1 LPLVLLVIGAGLAL
15 TGLKTQKGRDAI
27 LAIILISSL
36 SINSYFLFQSI
47 SNHNQYVFGPI
58 TANASGLFMSE
69 LILFLGFLILIYSMT
84 YLKDGLNNTIF
95 YSIFL
100 LFLFSMIGLSL
111 SFNIMVMYTMLEIS
125 TITSAILILYEKTRD
140 SLRAVGIYISISLI
154 GTIFILV
161 GIFSVYNALGTLTLT
176 DFTKE
181 FHFNYKIATALL
193 FTAGFGI
200 KAGLVPAGL
209 IWLPKAHSEAPTPV
223 SALLSGIL
231 VQVAAFALIRAVG
244 IIAFG
249 ERLVFEILLVFGL
262 LSALIGSLFALLEV
276 VKVKVGPY
284 RFRSDIKRILAFST
298 ISEVGIIIFIVGL
311 ISGTKTD
318 MALLLVPAI
327 IHITN
332 HALAKSN
339 LFLSAGNFIQYTKT
353 RDITLYNGLLRKF
366 PVTAFSFVLG
376 GLSISMIPPLFGFTT
391 IREISMMMDSQVYPS
406 ILIMIALM
414 ALTCYLLCFVKVF
427 GDRKNIT
434 KTFREEKMKTIIPIL
449 ILDIILLTLGL
460 GFSLG
465 LIDGHQLGIEEIA
478 RTIIEI

>member
-1 LPLVLLVIGAGLAL
+1 
-15 TGLKTQKGRDAI
+15 
-27 LAIILISSL
+27 
-36 SINSYFLFQSI
+36 
-47 SNHNQYVFGPI
+47 
-58 TANASGLFMSE
+58 MSE
-69 LILFLGFLILIYSMT
+69 LILFLGFLIFIYSMT

-111 SFNIMVMYTMLEIS
+111 SFNIMVMYAMLEIS
-125 TITSAILILYEKTRD
+125 TITSAILILYAKTRD
-140 SLRAVGIYISISLI
+140 SLKAVGIYISISLI

-161 GIFSVYNALGTLTLT
+161 GIFSFYNALGTLTLT
-176 DFTKE
+176 DFTNE
-181 FHFNYKIATALL
+181 FHFNYKISTALL
-193 FTAGFGI
+193 LTAGFGI

-231 VQVAAFALIRAVG
+231 VQVAAFALIRSVS

-311 ISGTKTD
+311 ISGTKMD
-318 MALLLVPAI
+318 IALLLVPAI

-339 LFLSAGNFIQYTKT
+339 LFLSAGNFIHYAKT

-366 PVTAFSFVLG
+366 PVTSFSFVLG
-376 GLSISMIPPLFGFTT
+376 GFSVSMIPPLFGFTT
-391 IREISMMMDSQVYPS
+391 IREVSMMMDSQVYPL
-406 ILIMIALM
+406 ILILIAIM
-414 ALTCYLLCFVKVF
+414 AFTCYLLCFVKTF
-427 GDRKNIT
+427 GGRKKII
-434 KTFREEKMKTIIPIL
+434 KPFREEKMNTLIPIL
-449 ILDIILLTLGL
+449 TLDLILLTLGI
-460 GFSLG
+460 GFFLG
-465 LIDGHQLGIEEIA
+465 LIDARQLGIEEIA